1 MMRRLLRALALL
13 ILPLV
18 LLCSAA
24 RPAQAAMDYAK
35 QVLIGTFTA
44 VAVLACVLMLG
55 NLFKK
60 IEELLVDQNAPPEV
74 VLRFALNVLPL
85 SLMYTIPWGF
95 LSAVLL
101 VFGRL
106 SSDQEITAFRVAG
119 VSLTRLSMPVFVNPC
134 RTAIG
139 F

>member
-1 MMRRLLRALALL
+1 MRISDRY
-13 ILPLV
+13 I
-18 LLCSAA
+18 
-24 RPAQAAMDYAK
+24 AK

-119 VSLTRLSMPVFVNPC
+119 VSLTRLSMPVF
-134 RTAIG
+134 AIG
-139 F
+139 AALSIFCLWLNVNIYQIGRAHV